1 MNYTLNIKKNNKNS
15 LCILL
20 NGKKYEVNSQW
31 LYEHSDNAEIRDPYT
46 KQLLIEAAEI
56 NPSLK
61 IIDAQIEKEILAI
74 TFSDNSQHNYKINYI
89 YSQLKKAPVSD
100 NKYLWNKKNLK
111 VPKFNFKN
119 INNKMLFDIMTSV
132 DKLGFC
138 LVRNIP
144 KKKNGL
150 NELMKLIG
158 PVKKTNWGG
167 IADVKNI
174 NKAYDLTMTT
184 RGLEN
189 HTDNPYRSEDFKNY
203 PRTIHNDLNLLRNED
218 VDIVFLPIENEIL
231 KYKTFYKCPNF
242 KIENILCGK
251 SRPNYF
257 PGVKNIVIKLFDIV
271 QADNSFF
278 GEKDYQ
284 QLVVIK
290 KLRDEL
296 NFGTKIIPI
305 KTVRNKNGLPLSS
318 RNKYLE
324 INEIEIANKINKI
337 CKYLIP
343 KVKNKLNTTK
353 ILAHAKRELRMNGI
367 DKIDYLTI
375 LTDTLEKRRS
385 LKSKSRIFIA
395 ANVGSTRLIDNFP
408 I

>member
-1 MNYTLNIKKNNKNS
+1 MKIIKSIKYLKRIVKES
-15 LCILL
+15 KR
-20 NGKKYEVNSQW
+20 NGSSINFIPTMGALHLGHIKLIQKAKKR
-31 LYEHSDNAEIRDPYT
+31 NAVRIVS
-46 KQLLIEAAEI
+46 IFI
-56 NPSLK
+56 NPS
-61 IIDAQIEKEILAI
+61 Q
-74 TFSDNSQHNYKINYI
+74 F
-89 YSQLKKAPVSD
+89 
-100 NKYLWNKKNLK
+100 
-111 VPKFNFKN
+111 
-119 INNKMLFDIMTSV
+119 
-132 DKLGFC
+132 
-138 LVRNIP
+138 
-144 KKKNGL
+144 
-150 NELMKLIG
+150 G
-158 PVKKTNWGG
+158 P
-167 IADVKNI
+167 
-174 NKAYDLTMTT
+174 
-184 RGLEN
+184 
-189 HTDNPYRSEDFKNY
+189 SEDFKNY
-203 PRTIHNDLNLLRNED
+203 PRTIHNDLNLLRNEN

-290 KLRDEL
+290 KMRDEL

-375 LTDTLEKRRS
+375 LTDTLEKRKS

>member
-1 MNYTLNIKKNNKNS
+1 MKIIKSIKYLKRIVKES
-15 LCILL
+15 KR
-20 NGKKYEVNSQW
+20 NGSSINFIPTMGALHLGHIKLIQKAKKR
-31 LYEHSDNAEIRDPYT
+31 NAVRIVS
-46 KQLLIEAAEI
+46 IFI
-56 NPSLK
+56 NPS
-61 IIDAQIEKEILAI
+61 Q
-74 TFSDNSQHNYKINYI
+74 F
-89 YSQLKKAPVSD
+89 
-100 NKYLWNKKNLK
+100 
-111 VPKFNFKN
+111 
-119 INNKMLFDIMTSV
+119 
-132 DKLGFC
+132 
-138 LVRNIP
+138 
-144 KKKNGL
+144 
-150 NELMKLIG
+150 G
-158 PVKKTNWGG
+158 P
-167 IADVKNI
+167 
-174 NKAYDLTMTT
+174 
-184 RGLEN
+184 
-189 HTDNPYRSEDFKNY
+189 SEDFKNY

-231 KYKTFYKCPNF
+231 KYKTFYKCPSF

-290 KLRDEL
+290 KMRDEL
-296 NFGTKIIPI
+296 KFGTKIIPI

-375 LTDTLEKRRS
+375 LTDTLEKRKS

>member
-1 MNYTLNIKKNNKNS
+1 MKIIKSIKYLKRIVKES
-15 LCILL
+15 KR
-20 NGKKYEVNSQW
+20 NGSSINFIPTMGALHLGHIKLIQKAKKR
-31 LYEHSDNAEIRDPYT
+31 NAVRIVS
-46 KQLLIEAAEI
+46 IFI
-56 NPSLK
+56 NPS
-61 IIDAQIEKEILAI
+61 Q
-74 TFSDNSQHNYKINYI
+74 F
-89 YSQLKKAPVSD
+89 
-100 NKYLWNKKNLK
+100 
-111 VPKFNFKN
+111 
-119 INNKMLFDIMTSV
+119 
-132 DKLGFC
+132 
-138 LVRNIP
+138 
-144 KKKNGL
+144 
-150 NELMKLIG
+150 G
-158 PVKKTNWGG
+158 P
-167 IADVKNI
+167 
-174 NKAYDLTMTT
+174 
-184 RGLEN
+184 
-189 HTDNPYRSEDFKNY
+189 SEDFKNY

-290 KLRDEL
+290 KMRDEL
-296 NFGTKIIPI
+296 NFGTNIIPI

-375 LTDTLEKRRS
+375 LTDTLEKRKS

>member
-1 MNYTLNIKKNNKNS
+1 MKIIKSIKYLKRIVKES
-15 LCILL
+15 KR
-20 NGKKYEVNSQW
+20 NGSSINFIPTMGALHLGHIKLIQKAKKR
-31 LYEHSDNAEIRDPYT
+31 NAVRIVS
-46 KQLLIEAAEI
+46 IFI
-56 NPSLK
+56 NPS
-61 IIDAQIEKEILAI
+61 Q
-74 TFSDNSQHNYKINYI
+74 F
-89 YSQLKKAPVSD
+89 
-100 NKYLWNKKNLK
+100 
-111 VPKFNFKN
+111 
-119 INNKMLFDIMTSV
+119 
-132 DKLGFC
+132 
-138 LVRNIP
+138 
-144 KKKNGL
+144 
-150 NELMKLIG
+150 G
-158 PVKKTNWGG
+158 P
-167 IADVKNI
+167 
-174 NKAYDLTMTT
+174 
-184 RGLEN
+184 
-189 HTDNPYRSEDFKNY
+189 SEDFKNY

-231 KYKTFYKCPNF
+231 KYKTNYKCPNF
-242 KIENILCGK
+242 KIEKILCGK

-290 KLRDEL
+290 KMRDEL
-296 NFGTKIIPI
+296 NFGTNIIPI

-375 LTDTLEKRRS
+375 LTDNLEKRKS

>member
-1 MNYTLNIKKNNKNS
+1 MKIIKSIKYLKRIVKES
-15 LCILL
+15 KR
-20 NGKKYEVNSQW
+20 NGSSINFIPTMGALHLGHIKLIQKAKKR
-31 LYEHSDNAEIRDPYT
+31 NAIR
-46 KQLLIEAAEI
+46 IVSIFI
-56 NPSLK
+56 NPS
-61 IIDAQIEKEILAI
+61 Q
-74 TFSDNSQHNYKINYI
+74 F
-89 YSQLKKAPVSD
+89 
-100 NKYLWNKKNLK
+100 
-111 VPKFNFKN
+111 
-119 INNKMLFDIMTSV
+119 
-132 DKLGFC
+132 
-138 LVRNIP
+138 
-144 KKKNGL
+144 
-150 NELMKLIG
+150 G
-158 PVKKTNWGG
+158 P
-167 IADVKNI
+167 
-174 NKAYDLTMTT
+174 
-184 RGLEN
+184 
-189 HTDNPYRSEDFKNY
+189 SEDFKNY

-290 KLRDEL
+290 KMRDEL

-337 CKYLIP
+337 CTYLIP

-367 DKIDYLTI
+367 GKIDYLTI
-375 LTDTLEKRRS
+375 LTDTLEKRKS

>member
-1 MNYTLNIKKNNKNS
+1 MKIIKSIKYLKRIVKES
-15 LCILL
+15 KR
-20 NGKKYEVNSQW
+20 NGSSINFIPTMGALHLGHIKLIQKAKKR
-31 LYEHSDNAEIRDPYT
+31 NAVRIVS
-46 KQLLIEAAEI
+46 IFI
-56 NPSLK
+56 NPS
-61 IIDAQIEKEILAI
+61 Q
-74 TFSDNSQHNYKINYI
+74 F
-89 YSQLKKAPVSD
+89 
-100 NKYLWNKKNLK
+100 
-111 VPKFNFKN
+111 
-119 INNKMLFDIMTSV
+119 
-132 DKLGFC
+132 
-138 LVRNIP
+138 
-144 KKKNGL
+144 
-150 NELMKLIG
+150 G
-158 PVKKTNWGG
+158 P
-167 IADVKNI
+167 
-174 NKAYDLTMTT
+174 
-184 RGLEN
+184 
-189 HTDNPYRSEDFKNY
+189 SEDFKNY

-231 KYKTFYKCPNF
+231 KYKTFYKCPKF

-375 LTDTLEKRRS
+375 LTDNLEKRKS

>member
-1 MNYTLNIKKNNKNS
+1 MKIIKSIKYLKRIVKES
-15 LCILL
+15 KR
-20 NGKKYEVNSQW
+20 NGSSINFIPTMGALHLGHIKLIQRAKKR
-31 LYEHSDNAEIRDPYT
+31 NAVRIVS
-46 KQLLIEAAEI
+46 IFI
-56 NPSLK
+56 NPS
-61 IIDAQIEKEILAI
+61 Q
-74 TFSDNSQHNYKINYI
+74 F
-89 YSQLKKAPVSD
+89 
-100 NKYLWNKKNLK
+100 
-111 VPKFNFKN
+111 
-119 INNKMLFDIMTSV
+119 
-132 DKLGFC
+132 
-138 LVRNIP
+138 
-144 KKKNGL
+144 
-150 NELMKLIG
+150 G
-158 PVKKTNWGG
+158 P
-167 IADVKNI
+167 
-174 NKAYDLTMTT
+174 
-184 RGLEN
+184 
-189 HTDNPYRSEDFKNY
+189 SEDFKNY

-231 KYKTFYKCPNF
+231 KYKTFYKCPKF

-290 KLRDEL
+290 KMRDEL
-296 NFGTKIIPI
+296 KFGTKIIPI
-305 KTVRNKNGLPLSS
+305 KTVRNKDGLPLSS

-375 LTDTLEKRRS
+375 LTDTLEKRKS

>member
-1 MNYTLNIKKNNKNS
+1 MKIIKSIKYLKRIVKES
-15 LCILL
+15 KR
-20 NGKKYEVNSQW
+20 NGSSINFIPTMGALHLGHIKLIQKAKKR
-31 LYEHSDNAEIRDPYT
+31 NAVRIVS
-46 KQLLIEAAEI
+46 IFI
-56 NPSLK
+56 NPS
-61 IIDAQIEKEILAI
+61 Q
-74 TFSDNSQHNYKINYI
+74 F
-89 YSQLKKAPVSD
+89 
-100 NKYLWNKKNLK
+100 
-111 VPKFNFKN
+111 
-119 INNKMLFDIMTSV
+119 
-132 DKLGFC
+132 
-138 LVRNIP
+138 
-144 KKKNGL
+144 
-150 NELMKLIG
+150 G
-158 PVKKTNWGG
+158 P
-167 IADVKNI
+167 
-174 NKAYDLTMTT
+174 
-184 RGLEN
+184 
-189 HTDNPYRSEDFKNY
+189 SEDFKNY

-242 KIENILCGK
+242 KIENILCGQ

-257 PGVKNIVIKLFDIV
+257 PGVKNIIIKLFDIV

>member
-1 MNYTLNIKKNNKNS
+1 MKIIKSIKYLKRIVKES
-15 LCILL
+15 KR
-20 NGKKYEVNSQW
+20 NGSSINFIPTMGALHLGHIKLIQKAKKR
-31 LYEHSDNAEIRDPYT
+31 NADRIVS
-46 KQLLIEAAEI
+46 IFI
-56 NPSLK
+56 NPS
-61 IIDAQIEKEILAI
+61 Q
-74 TFSDNSQHNYKINYI
+74 F
-89 YSQLKKAPVSD
+89 
-100 NKYLWNKKNLK
+100 
-111 VPKFNFKN
+111 
-119 INNKMLFDIMTSV
+119 
-132 DKLGFC
+132 
-138 LVRNIP
+138 
-144 KKKNGL
+144 
-150 NELMKLIG
+150 G
-158 PVKKTNWGG
+158 P
-167 IADVKNI
+167 
-174 NKAYDLTMTT
+174 
-184 RGLEN
+184 
-189 HTDNPYRSEDFKNY
+189 SEDFKNY
-203 PRTIHNDLNLLRNED
+203 PRTINNDLHLLRNED

-290 KLRDEL
+290 KMRDEL

>member
-1 MNYTLNIKKNNKNS
+1 MKIIKSIKYLKRIVKES
-15 LCILL
+15 KR
-20 NGKKYEVNSQW
+20 NGSSINFIPTMGALHLGHIKLIQKAKKR
-31 LYEHSDNAEIRDPYT
+31 NAVRIVS
-46 KQLLIEAAEI
+46 IFI
-56 NPSLK
+56 NPS
-61 IIDAQIEKEILAI
+61 Q
-74 TFSDNSQHNYKINYI
+74 F
-89 YSQLKKAPVSD
+89 
-100 NKYLWNKKNLK
+100 
-111 VPKFNFKN
+111 
-119 INNKMLFDIMTSV
+119 
-132 DKLGFC
+132 
-138 LVRNIP
+138 
-144 KKKNGL
+144 
-150 NELMKLIG
+150 G
-158 PVKKTNWGG
+158 P
-167 IADVKNI
+167 
-174 NKAYDLTMTT
+174 
-184 RGLEN
+184 
-189 HTDNPYRSEDFKNY
+189 SEDFKNY

-290 KLRDEL
+290 KMRDEL

-324 INEIEIANKINKI
+324 ISEIEIANKINKI

>member
-1 MNYTLNIKKNNKNS
+1 MKIIKSIKYLKRIVKES
-15 LCILL
+15 KR
-20 NGKKYEVNSQW
+20 NGSSINFIPTMGALHLGHIKLIQKAKKR
-31 LYEHSDNAEIRDPYT
+31 NAVRIVS
-46 KQLLIEAAEI
+46 IFI
-56 NPSLK
+56 NPS
-61 IIDAQIEKEILAI
+61 Q
-74 TFSDNSQHNYKINYI
+74 F
-89 YSQLKKAPVSD
+89 
-100 NKYLWNKKNLK
+100 
-111 VPKFNFKN
+111 
-119 INNKMLFDIMTSV
+119 
-132 DKLGFC
+132 
-138 LVRNIP
+138 
-144 KKKNGL
+144 
-150 NELMKLIG
+150 G
-158 PVKKTNWGG
+158 P
-167 IADVKNI
+167 
-174 NKAYDLTMTT
+174 
-184 RGLEN
+184 
-189 HTDNPYRSEDFKNY
+189 SEDFKNY

-290 KLRDEL
+290 KMRDEL

-367 DKIDYLTI
+367 GKIDYLTI
-375 LTDTLEKRRS
+375 LTDTLEKRKS

>member
-1 MNYTLNIKKNNKNS
+1 MKIIKSIKYLKRIVKES
-15 LCILL
+15 KR
-20 NGKKYEVNSQW
+20 NGSSINFIPTMGALHLGHIKLIQKAKKR
-31 LYEHSDNAEIRDPYT
+31 NAVRIVS
-46 KQLLIEAAEI
+46 IFI
-56 NPSLK
+56 NPS
-61 IIDAQIEKEILAI
+61 Q
-74 TFSDNSQHNYKINYI
+74 F
-89 YSQLKKAPVSD
+89 
-100 NKYLWNKKNLK
+100 
-111 VPKFNFKN
+111 
-119 INNKMLFDIMTSV
+119 
-132 DKLGFC
+132 
-138 LVRNIP
+138 
-144 KKKNGL
+144 
-150 NELMKLIG
+150 G
-158 PVKKTNWGG
+158 P
-167 IADVKNI
+167 
-174 NKAYDLTMTT
+174 
-184 RGLEN
+184 
-189 HTDNPYRSEDFKNY
+189 SEDFKNY

-375 LTDTLEKRRS
+375 LTDTLEQRKS

>member
-1 MNYTLNIKKNNKNS
+1 MKIIKSIKYLKRIVKES
-15 LCILL
+15 KR
-20 NGKKYEVNSQW
+20 NGSSINFIPTMGALHLGHIKLIQKAKKR
-31 LYEHSDNAEIRDPYT
+31 NAIR
-46 KQLLIEAAEI
+46 IVSIFI
-56 NPSLK
+56 NPS
-61 IIDAQIEKEILAI
+61 Q
-74 TFSDNSQHNYKINYI
+74 F
-89 YSQLKKAPVSD
+89 
-100 NKYLWNKKNLK
+100 
-111 VPKFNFKN
+111 
-119 INNKMLFDIMTSV
+119 
-132 DKLGFC
+132 
-138 LVRNIP
+138 
-144 KKKNGL
+144 
-150 NELMKLIG
+150 G
-158 PVKKTNWGG
+158 PT
-167 IADVKNI
+167 
-174 NKAYDLTMTT
+174 
-184 RGLEN
+184 
-189 HTDNPYRSEDFKNY
+189 EDFKNY

-290 KLRDEL
+290 KMRDEL

-375 LTDTLEKRRS
+375 LTDTLEKRKS

>member
-1 MNYTLNIKKNNKNS
+1 MKIIKSIKYLKRIVKES
-15 LCILL
+15 KR
-20 NGKKYEVNSQW
+20 NGSSINFIPTMGALHLGHIKLIQKAKKR
-31 LYEHSDNAEIRDPYT
+31 NAVRIVS
-46 KQLLIEAAEI
+46 IFI
-56 NPSLK
+56 NPS
-61 IIDAQIEKEILAI
+61 Q
-74 TFSDNSQHNYKINYI
+74 F
-89 YSQLKKAPVSD
+89 
-100 NKYLWNKKNLK
+100 
-111 VPKFNFKN
+111 
-119 INNKMLFDIMTSV
+119 
-132 DKLGFC
+132 
-138 LVRNIP
+138 
-144 KKKNGL
+144 
-150 NELMKLIG
+150 G
-158 PVKKTNWGG
+158 P
-167 IADVKNI
+167 
-174 NKAYDLTMTT
+174 
-184 RGLEN
+184 
-189 HTDNPYRSEDFKNY
+189 SEDFKNY

-290 KLRDEL
+290 KMRDEL

-353 ILAHAKRELRMNGI
+353 ILAHARRELRMNGI

-375 LTDTLEKRRS
+375 LTDTLEKRKS

>member
-1 MNYTLNIKKNNKNS
+1 MKIIKSIKYLKRIVKES
-15 LCILL
+15 KR
-20 NGKKYEVNSQW
+20 NGSSINFIPTMGALHLGHIKLIQKAKKR
-31 LYEHSDNAEIRDPYT
+31 NAVRIVS
-46 KQLLIEAAEI
+46 IFI
-56 NPSLK
+56 NPS
-61 IIDAQIEKEILAI
+61 Q
-74 TFSDNSQHNYKINYI
+74 F
-89 YSQLKKAPVSD
+89 
-100 NKYLWNKKNLK
+100 
-111 VPKFNFKN
+111 
-119 INNKMLFDIMTSV
+119 
-132 DKLGFC
+132 
-138 LVRNIP
+138 
-144 KKKNGL
+144 
-150 NELMKLIG
+150 G
-158 PVKKTNWGG
+158 P
-167 IADVKNI
+167 
-174 NKAYDLTMTT
+174 
-184 RGLEN
+184 
-189 HTDNPYRSEDFKNY
+189 SEDFKNY

-242 KIENILCGK
+242 KIENISCGK

>member
-1 MNYTLNIKKNNKNS
+1 MKIIKSIKYLKRIVKES
-15 LCILL
+15 KR
-20 NGKKYEVNSQW
+20 NGSSINFIPTMGALHLGHIKLIQKAKKR
-31 LYEHSDNAEIRDPYT
+31 NAVRIVS
-46 KQLLIEAAEI
+46 IFI
-56 NPSLK
+56 NPS
-61 IIDAQIEKEILAI
+61 Q
-74 TFSDNSQHNYKINYI
+74 F
-89 YSQLKKAPVSD
+89 
-100 NKYLWNKKNLK
+100 
-111 VPKFNFKN
+111 
-119 INNKMLFDIMTSV
+119 
-132 DKLGFC
+132 
-138 LVRNIP
+138 
-144 KKKNGL
+144 
-150 NELMKLIG
+150 G
-158 PVKKTNWGG
+158 P
-167 IADVKNI
+167 
-174 NKAYDLTMTT
+174 
-184 RGLEN
+184 
-189 HTDNPYRSEDFKNY
+189 SEDFKNY

-290 KLRDEL
+290 KMRDEL

-337 CKYLIP
+337 CTYLIP

-375 LTDTLEKRRS
+375 LTDTLEKRKS

>member
-1 MNYTLNIKKNNKNS
+1 MKIIKSIKYLKRIVKES
-15 LCILL
+15 KR
-20 NGKKYEVNSQW
+20 NGSTINFIPTMGALHLGHIKLIQKAKKR
-31 LYEHSDNAEIRDPYT
+31 NAVRIVS
-46 KQLLIEAAEI
+46 IFI
-56 NPSLK
+56 NPS
-61 IIDAQIEKEILAI
+61 Q
-74 TFSDNSQHNYKINYI
+74 F
-89 YSQLKKAPVSD
+89 
-100 NKYLWNKKNLK
+100 
-111 VPKFNFKN
+111 
-119 INNKMLFDIMTSV
+119 
-132 DKLGFC
+132 
-138 LVRNIP
+138 
-144 KKKNGL
+144 
-150 NELMKLIG
+150 G
-158 PVKKTNWGG
+158 P
-167 IADVKNI
+167 
-174 NKAYDLTMTT
+174 
-184 RGLEN
+184 
-189 HTDNPYRSEDFKNY
+189 SEDFKNY

-218 VDIVFLPIENEIL
+218 VDIVFLPIENEVL
-231 KYKTFYKCPNF
+231 KYKTFHKCPNF

>member
-1 MNYTLNIKKNNKNS
+1 MKIIKSIKYLKRIVKES
-15 LCILL
+15 KR
-20 NGKKYEVNSQW
+20 NGSSINFIPTMGALHLGHIKLIQKAKKR
-31 LYEHSDNAEIRDPYT
+31 NAVRIVS
-46 KQLLIEAAEI
+46 IFI
-56 NPSLK
+56 NPS
-61 IIDAQIEKEILAI
+61 Q
-74 TFSDNSQHNYKINYI
+74 F
-89 YSQLKKAPVSD
+89 
-100 NKYLWNKKNLK
+100 
-111 VPKFNFKN
+111 
-119 INNKMLFDIMTSV
+119 
-132 DKLGFC
+132 
-138 LVRNIP
+138 
-144 KKKNGL
+144 
-150 NELMKLIG
+150 G
-158 PVKKTNWGG
+158 P
-167 IADVKNI
+167 
-174 NKAYDLTMTT
+174 
-184 RGLEN
+184 
-189 HTDNPYRSEDFKNY
+189 SEDFKNY

-231 KYKTFYKCPNF
+231 KYKTIYKCPKF

-375 LTDTLEKRRS
+375 LTDNLEKRKS

>member
-1 MNYTLNIKKNNKNS
+1 MKIIKSIKYLKRIVKES
-15 LCILL
+15 KR
-20 NGKKYEVNSQW
+20 NGSSINFIPTMGALHLGHIKLIQKAKKR
-31 LYEHSDNAEIRDPYT
+31 NAVRIVS
-46 KQLLIEAAEI
+46 IFI
-56 NPSLK
+56 NPS
-61 IIDAQIEKEILAI
+61 Q
-74 TFSDNSQHNYKINYI
+74 F
-89 YSQLKKAPVSD
+89 
-100 NKYLWNKKNLK
+100 
-111 VPKFNFKN
+111 
-119 INNKMLFDIMTSV
+119 
-132 DKLGFC
+132 
-138 LVRNIP
+138 
-144 KKKNGL
+144 
-150 NELMKLIG
+150 G
-158 PVKKTNWGG
+158 P
-167 IADVKNI
+167 
-174 NKAYDLTMTT
+174 
-184 RGLEN
+184 
-189 HTDNPYRSEDFKNY
+189 SEDFKNY

-337 CKYLIP
+337 CKCLIP

>member
-1 MNYTLNIKKNNKNS
+1 MKIIKSIKYLKRIVKES
-15 LCILL
+15 KR
-20 NGKKYEVNSQW
+20 NGSSINFIPTMGALHLGHIKLIQKAKKR
-31 LYEHSDNAEIRDPYT
+31 NAVRIVS
-46 KQLLIEAAEI
+46 IFI
-56 NPSLK
+56 NPS
-61 IIDAQIEKEILAI
+61 Q
-74 TFSDNSQHNYKINYI
+74 F
-89 YSQLKKAPVSD
+89 
-100 NKYLWNKKNLK
+100 
-111 VPKFNFKN
+111 
-119 INNKMLFDIMTSV
+119 
-132 DKLGFC
+132 
-138 LVRNIP
+138 
-144 KKKNGL
+144 
-150 NELMKLIG
+150 G
-158 PVKKTNWGG
+158 P
-167 IADVKNI
+167 
-174 NKAYDLTMTT
+174 
-184 RGLEN
+184 
-189 HTDNPYRSEDFKNY
+189 SEDFKNY
-203 PRTIHNDLNLLRNED
+203 PRTINNDLHLLRNED

-231 KYKTFYKCPNF
+231 KYKTFYKCPKF

-290 KLRDEL
+290 KMRDEL
-296 NFGTKIIPI
+296 NFGTNIIPI

-375 LTDTLEKRRS
+375 LTDTLEKRKS

>member
-1 MNYTLNIKKNNKNS
+1 MKIIKSIEYLKRIIRESKRNGLIINFIPTMGALHLGHMKLIQKAKKKNS
-15 LCILL
+15 
-20 NGKKYEVNSQW
+20 
-31 LYEHSDNAEIRDPYT
+31 IR
-46 KQLLIEAAEI
+46 IVSIFI
-56 NPSLK
+56 NPS
-61 IIDAQIEKEILAI
+61 Q
-74 TFSDNSQHNYKINYI
+74 F
-89 YSQLKKAPVSD
+89 
-100 NKYLWNKKNLK
+100 
-111 VPKFNFKN
+111 
-119 INNKMLFDIMTSV
+119 
-132 DKLGFC
+132 
-138 LVRNIP
+138 
-144 KKKNGL
+144 
-150 NELMKLIG
+150 G
-158 PVKKTNWGG
+158 PN
-167 IADVKNI
+167 
-174 NKAYDLTMTT
+174 
-184 RGLEN
+184 
-189 HTDNPYRSEDFKNY
+189 EDFKNY

-231 KYKTFYKCPNF
+231 KYKTYYKCPNF
-242 KIENILCGK
+242 KIEKILCGK

-290 KLRDEL
+290 KMRDEL
-296 NFGTKIIPI
+296 NFGTNIIPI

-375 LTDTLEKRRS
+375 LTDNLEKRKS

>member
-1 MNYTLNIKKNNKNS
+1 MKIIKSIKYLKRIVKES
-15 LCILL
+15 KR
-20 NGKKYEVNSQW
+20 NGSSINFIPTMGALHLGHIKLIQKAKKR
-31 LYEHSDNAEIRDPYT
+31 NAVRIVS
-46 KQLLIEAAEI
+46 IFI
-56 NPSLK
+56 NPF
-61 IIDAQIEKEILAI
+61 Q
-74 TFSDNSQHNYKINYI
+74 F
-89 YSQLKKAPVSD
+89 
-100 NKYLWNKKNLK
+100 
-111 VPKFNFKN
+111 
-119 INNKMLFDIMTSV
+119 
-132 DKLGFC
+132 
-138 LVRNIP
+138 
-144 KKKNGL
+144 
-150 NELMKLIG
+150 G
-158 PVKKTNWGG
+158 P
-167 IADVKNI
+167 
-174 NKAYDLTMTT
+174 
-184 RGLEN
+184 
-189 HTDNPYRSEDFKNY
+189 SEDFKNY
-203 PRTIHNDLNLLRNED
+203 PRTINNDLHLLRNED

-231 KYKTFYKCPNF
+231 KYKTFYKCPKF

>member
-1 MNYTLNIKKNNKNS
+1 MKIIKSIKYLKRIVKES
-15 LCILL
+15 KR
-20 NGKKYEVNSQW
+20 NGSSINFIPTMGALHLGHIKLIQKAKKR
-31 LYEHSDNAEIRDPYT
+31 NAVRIVS
-46 KQLLIEAAEI
+46 IFI
-56 NPSLK
+56 NPS
-61 IIDAQIEKEILAI
+61 Q
-74 TFSDNSQHNYKINYI
+74 F
-89 YSQLKKAPVSD
+89 
-100 NKYLWNKKNLK
+100 
-111 VPKFNFKN
+111 
-119 INNKMLFDIMTSV
+119 
-132 DKLGFC
+132 
-138 LVRNIP
+138 
-144 KKKNGL
+144 
-150 NELMKLIG
+150 G
-158 PVKKTNWGG
+158 P
-167 IADVKNI
+167 
-174 NKAYDLTMTT
+174 
-184 RGLEN
+184 
-189 HTDNPYRSEDFKNY
+189 SEDFINY
-203 PRTIHNDLNLLRNED
+203 PRTINNDLNLLRNED

-375 LTDTLEKRRS
+375 LTDNLEKRKS

>member
-1 MNYTLNIKKNNKNS
+1 MKIIKSIKYLKRIVKES
-15 LCILL
+15 KR
-20 NGKKYEVNSQW
+20 NGSSINFIPTMGALHLGHIKLIQKAKKR
-31 LYEHSDNAEIRDPYT
+31 NAIR
-46 KQLLIEAAEI
+46 IVSIFI
-56 NPSLK
+56 NPS
-61 IIDAQIEKEILAI
+61 Q
-74 TFSDNSQHNYKINYI
+74 F
-89 YSQLKKAPVSD
+89 
-100 NKYLWNKKNLK
+100 
-111 VPKFNFKN
+111 
-119 INNKMLFDIMTSV
+119 
-132 DKLGFC
+132 
-138 LVRNIP
+138 
-144 KKKNGL
+144 
-150 NELMKLIG
+150 G
-158 PVKKTNWGG
+158 P
-167 IADVKNI
+167 
-174 NKAYDLTMTT
+174 
-184 RGLEN
+184 
-189 HTDNPYRSEDFKNY
+189 SEDFKNY

-290 KLRDEL
+290 KMRDEL

-353 ILAHAKRELRMNGI
+353 ILSHAKRELRMNGI

>member
-1 MNYTLNIKKNNKNS
+1 MKIIKSIKYLKRIVKES
-15 LCILL
+15 KR
-20 NGKKYEVNSQW
+20 NGSSINFIPTMGALHLGHIKLIQKAKKR
-31 LYEHSDNAEIRDPYT
+31 NAVRIVS
-46 KQLLIEAAEI
+46 IFI
-56 NPSLK
+56 NPS
-61 IIDAQIEKEILAI
+61 Q
-74 TFSDNSQHNYKINYI
+74 F
-89 YSQLKKAPVSD
+89 
-100 NKYLWNKKNLK
+100 
-111 VPKFNFKN
+111 
-119 INNKMLFDIMTSV
+119 
-132 DKLGFC
+132 
-138 LVRNIP
+138 
-144 KKKNGL
+144 
-150 NELMKLIG
+150 G
-158 PVKKTNWGG
+158 P
-167 IADVKNI
+167 
-174 NKAYDLTMTT
+174 
-184 RGLEN
+184 
-189 HTDNPYRSEDFKNY
+189 SEDFKNY

-231 KYKTFYKCPNF
+231 KYKTFYKCPKF

-290 KLRDEL
+290 KMRDEL
-296 NFGTKIIPI
+296 NFGTNIIPI

-337 CKYLIP
+337 CKYIIP

-375 LTDTLEKRRS
+375 LTDTLEKRKS

>member
-1 MNYTLNIKKNNKNS
+1 MKIIKSIKYLKRIVKES
-15 LCILL
+15 KR
-20 NGKKYEVNSQW
+20 NGSSINFIPTMGALHLGHIKLIQKAKKR
-31 LYEHSDNAEIRDPYT
+31 NAVRIVS
-46 KQLLIEAAEI
+46 IFI
-56 NPSLK
+56 NPS
-61 IIDAQIEKEILAI
+61 Q
-74 TFSDNSQHNYKINYI
+74 F
-89 YSQLKKAPVSD
+89 
-100 NKYLWNKKNLK
+100 
-111 VPKFNFKN
+111 
-119 INNKMLFDIMTSV
+119 
-132 DKLGFC
+132 
-138 LVRNIP
+138 
-144 KKKNGL
+144 
-150 NELMKLIG
+150 G
-158 PVKKTNWGG
+158 P
-167 IADVKNI
+167 
-174 NKAYDLTMTT
+174 
-184 RGLEN
+184 
-189 HTDNPYRSEDFKNY
+189 SEDFKNY

-290 KLRDEL
+290 KMRDEL

-318 RNKYLE
+318 RNKYLK

-337 CKYLIP
+337 CTYLIP

-375 LTDTLEKRRS
+375 LTDTLEKRKS

>member
-1 MNYTLNIKKNNKNS
+1 MKIIKSIKYLKRIVKES
-15 LCILL
+15 KR
-20 NGKKYEVNSQW
+20 NGSSINFIPTMGALHLGHIKLIQKAKKR
-31 LYEHSDNAEIRDPYT
+31 NAVRIVS
-46 KQLLIEAAEI
+46 IFI
-56 NPSLK
+56 NPS
-61 IIDAQIEKEILAI
+61 Q
-74 TFSDNSQHNYKINYI
+74 F
-89 YSQLKKAPVSD
+89 
-100 NKYLWNKKNLK
+100 
-111 VPKFNFKN
+111 
-119 INNKMLFDIMTSV
+119 
-132 DKLGFC
+132 
-138 LVRNIP
+138 
-144 KKKNGL
+144 
-150 NELMKLIG
+150 G
-158 PVKKTNWGG
+158 P
-167 IADVKNI
+167 
-174 NKAYDLTMTT
+174 
-184 RGLEN
+184 
-189 HTDNPYRSEDFKNY
+189 SEDFKNY

-231 KYKTFYKCPNF
+231 KYKTFYKCPKF

-290 KLRDEL
+290 KMRDEL
-296 NFGTKIIPI
+296 NFGTNIIPI

-367 DKIDYLTI
+367 DKIDYLII
-375 LTDTLEKRRS
+375 LTDNLEKRKS

>member
-1 MNYTLNIKKNNKNS
+1 MKIIKSIKYLKRIVKES
-15 LCILL
+15 KR
-20 NGKKYEVNSQW
+20 NGSSINFIPTMGALHLGHIKLIQKAKKR
-31 LYEHSDNAEIRDPYT
+31 NAIR
-46 KQLLIEAAEI
+46 IVSIFI
-56 NPSLK
+56 NPS
-61 IIDAQIEKEILAI
+61 Q
-74 TFSDNSQHNYKINYI
+74 F
-89 YSQLKKAPVSD
+89 
-100 NKYLWNKKNLK
+100 
-111 VPKFNFKN
+111 
-119 INNKMLFDIMTSV
+119 
-132 DKLGFC
+132 
-138 LVRNIP
+138 
-144 KKKNGL
+144 
-150 NELMKLIG
+150 G
-158 PVKKTNWGG
+158 P
-167 IADVKNI
+167 
-174 NKAYDLTMTT
+174 
-184 RGLEN
+184 
-189 HTDNPYRSEDFKNY
+189 SEDFKNY
-203 PRTIHNDLNLLRNED
+203 PRTIPNDLNLLRNEN

-290 KLRDEL
+290 KMRDEL

>member
-1 MNYTLNIKKNNKNS
+1 MKIIKSIKYLKRIVRES
-15 LCILL
+15 KR
-20 NGKKYEVNSQW
+20 NGSSINFIPTMGALHLGHIKLIQKAKKR
-31 LYEHSDNAEIRDPYT
+31 NAVRIVS
-46 KQLLIEAAEI
+46 IFI
-56 NPSLK
+56 NPS
-61 IIDAQIEKEILAI
+61 Q
-74 TFSDNSQHNYKINYI
+74 F
-89 YSQLKKAPVSD
+89 
-100 NKYLWNKKNLK
+100 
-111 VPKFNFKN
+111 
-119 INNKMLFDIMTSV
+119 
-132 DKLGFC
+132 
-138 LVRNIP
+138 
-144 KKKNGL
+144 
-150 NELMKLIG
+150 G
-158 PVKKTNWGG
+158 P
-167 IADVKNI
+167 
-174 NKAYDLTMTT
+174 
-184 RGLEN
+184 
-189 HTDNPYRSEDFKNY
+189 SEDFKNY

-284 QLVVIK
+284 QLVIIK

-375 LTDTLEKRRS
+375 LTDTLEKRKS

>member
-1 MNYTLNIKKNNKNS
+1 MKIIKSIKYLKRIVKES
-15 LCILL
+15 KE
-20 NGKKYEVNSQW
+20 NGSSINFIPTMGALHLGHIKLIQKAKKR
-31 LYEHSDNAEIRDPYT
+31 NAVRIVS
-46 KQLLIEAAEI
+46 IFI
-56 NPSLK
+56 NPS
-61 IIDAQIEKEILAI
+61 Q
-74 TFSDNSQHNYKINYI
+74 F
-89 YSQLKKAPVSD
+89 
-100 NKYLWNKKNLK
+100 
-111 VPKFNFKN
+111 
-119 INNKMLFDIMTSV
+119 
-132 DKLGFC
+132 
-138 LVRNIP
+138 
-144 KKKNGL
+144 
-150 NELMKLIG
+150 G
-158 PVKKTNWGG
+158 P
-167 IADVKNI
+167 
-174 NKAYDLTMTT
+174 
-184 RGLEN
+184 
-189 HTDNPYRSEDFKNY
+189 SEDFKNY

-231 KYKTFYKCPNF
+231 KYKTFYKCPKF

-290 KLRDEL
+290 KMRDEL

>member
-1 MNYTLNIKKNNKNS
+1 MKIIKSIKYLKRIVKES
-15 LCILL
+15 KR
-20 NGKKYEVNSQW
+20 NGSSINFIPTMGALHLGHIKLIQKAKKR
-31 LYEHSDNAEIRDPYT
+31 NAVRIVS
-46 KQLLIEAAEI
+46 IFI
-56 NPSLK
+56 NPS
-61 IIDAQIEKEILAI
+61 Q
-74 TFSDNSQHNYKINYI
+74 F
-89 YSQLKKAPVSD
+89 
-100 NKYLWNKKNLK
+100 
-111 VPKFNFKN
+111 
-119 INNKMLFDIMTSV
+119 
-132 DKLGFC
+132 
-138 LVRNIP
+138 
-144 KKKNGL
+144 
-150 NELMKLIG
+150 G
-158 PVKKTNWGG
+158 P
-167 IADVKNI
+167 
-174 NKAYDLTMTT
+174 
-184 RGLEN
+184 
-189 HTDNPYRSEDFKNY
+189 SEDFKNY

-367 DKIDYLTI
+367 DKIDYLTS

>member
-1 MNYTLNIKKNNKNS
+1 MKIIKSIKYLKRIVKES
-15 LCILL
+15 KR
-20 NGKKYEVNSQW
+20 NGSSINFIPTMGALHLGHIKLIQKAKKR
-31 LYEHSDNAEIRDPYT
+31 NAVRIVS
-46 KQLLIEAAEI
+46 IFI
-56 NPSLK
+56 NPS
-61 IIDAQIEKEILAI
+61 Q
-74 TFSDNSQHNYKINYI
+74 F
-89 YSQLKKAPVSD
+89 
-100 NKYLWNKKNLK
+100 
-111 VPKFNFKN
+111 
-119 INNKMLFDIMTSV
+119 
-132 DKLGFC
+132 
-138 LVRNIP
+138 
-144 KKKNGL
+144 
-150 NELMKLIG
+150 G
-158 PVKKTNWGG
+158 P
-167 IADVKNI
+167 
-174 NKAYDLTMTT
+174 
-184 RGLEN
+184 
-189 HTDNPYRSEDFKNY
+189 SEDFKNY
-203 PRTIHNDLNLLRNED
+203 PRTINNDLNLLRNED

-290 KLRDEL
+290 KMSDEL

-375 LTDTLEKRRS
+375 LTDTLEKRKS

>member
-1 MNYTLNIKKNNKNS
+1 MKIVKSIKYLKRIVKES
-15 LCILL
+15 KR
-20 NGKKYEVNSQW
+20 NGSSINFIPTMGALHLGHIKLIQKAKKR
-31 LYEHSDNAEIRDPYT
+31 NAVRIVS
-46 KQLLIEAAEI
+46 IFI
-56 NPSLK
+56 NPS
-61 IIDAQIEKEILAI
+61 Q
-74 TFSDNSQHNYKINYI
+74 F
-89 YSQLKKAPVSD
+89 
-100 NKYLWNKKNLK
+100 
-111 VPKFNFKN
+111 
-119 INNKMLFDIMTSV
+119 
-132 DKLGFC
+132 
-138 LVRNIP
+138 
-144 KKKNGL
+144 
-150 NELMKLIG
+150 G
-158 PVKKTNWGG
+158 PN
-167 IADVKNI
+167 
-174 NKAYDLTMTT
+174 
-184 RGLEN
+184 
-189 HTDNPYRSEDFKNY
+189 EDFKNY
-203 PRTIHNDLNLLRNED
+203 PRNIHNDINLLRNED

-231 KYKTFYKCPNF
+231 KYKTNYKCPNF
-242 KIENILCGK
+242 KIEKILCGK

-257 PGVKNIVIKLFDIV
+257 PGVKNIIIKLFDIV

-290 KLRDEL
+290 KMRDEL
-296 NFGTKIIPI
+296 NFGTNIIPI

-353 ILAHAKRELRMNGI
+353 ILADAKRELRMNGI

-375 LTDTLEKRRS
+375 LTDNLEKRKS
-385 LKSKSRIFIA
+385 LRSKSRIFIA

>member
-1 MNYTLNIKKNNKNS
+1 MKIIKSIKYLKRIVKESKRNGSSINFIPTMGALHLGHIKLIQKAKKKNAVRIVS
-15 LCILL
+15 IF
-20 NGKKYEVNSQW
+20 
-31 LYEHSDNAEIRDPYT
+31 
-46 KQLLIEAAEI
+46 I
-56 NPSLK
+56 NPS
-61 IIDAQIEKEILAI
+61 Q
-74 TFSDNSQHNYKINYI
+74 F
-89 YSQLKKAPVSD
+89 
-100 NKYLWNKKNLK
+100 
-111 VPKFNFKN
+111 
-119 INNKMLFDIMTSV
+119 
-132 DKLGFC
+132 
-138 LVRNIP
+138 
-144 KKKNGL
+144 
-150 NELMKLIG
+150 G
-158 PVKKTNWGG
+158 P
-167 IADVKNI
+167 
-174 NKAYDLTMTT
+174 
-184 RGLEN
+184 
-189 HTDNPYRSEDFKNY
+189 SEDFKNY

-318 RNKYLE
+318 RNKYLD

>member
-1 MNYTLNIKKNNKNS
+1 MKIIKSIKYLKRIVKES
-15 LCILL
+15 KR
-20 NGKKYEVNSQW
+20 NGSSINFIPTMGALHLGHIKLIQKAKKR
-31 LYEHSDNAEIRDPYT
+31 NAIR
-46 KQLLIEAAEI
+46 IVSI
-56 NPSLK
+56 FVNPS
-61 IIDAQIEKEILAI
+61 Q
-74 TFSDNSQHNYKINYI
+74 F
-89 YSQLKKAPVSD
+89 
-100 NKYLWNKKNLK
+100 
-111 VPKFNFKN
+111 
-119 INNKMLFDIMTSV
+119 
-132 DKLGFC
+132 
-138 LVRNIP
+138 
-144 KKKNGL
+144 
-150 NELMKLIG
+150 G
-158 PVKKTNWGG
+158 P
-167 IADVKNI
+167 
-174 NKAYDLTMTT
+174 
-184 RGLEN
+184 
-189 HTDNPYRSEDFKNY
+189 SEDFKNY

-290 KLRDEL
+290 KMRDEL

-375 LTDTLEKRRS
+375 LTDTLEKRKS

>member
-1 MNYTLNIKKNNKNS
+1 MKIIKSIKYLKRIVKES
-15 LCILL
+15 KR
-20 NGKKYEVNSQW
+20 NGSSINFIPTMGALHLGHIKLIQKAKKS
-31 LYEHSDNAEIRDPYT
+31 NAVRIVS
-46 KQLLIEAAEI
+46 IFI
-56 NPSLK
+56 NPS
-61 IIDAQIEKEILAI
+61 Q
-74 TFSDNSQHNYKINYI
+74 F
-89 YSQLKKAPVSD
+89 
-100 NKYLWNKKNLK
+100 
-111 VPKFNFKN
+111 
-119 INNKMLFDIMTSV
+119 
-132 DKLGFC
+132 
-138 LVRNIP
+138 
-144 KKKNGL
+144 
-150 NELMKLIG
+150 G
-158 PVKKTNWGG
+158 P
-167 IADVKNI
+167 
-174 NKAYDLTMTT
+174 
-184 RGLEN
+184 
-189 HTDNPYRSEDFKNY
+189 SEDFKNY

>member
-1 MNYTLNIKKNNKNS
+1 MKIIKSIKYLKRIVKES
-15 LCILL
+15 KR
-20 NGKKYEVNSQW
+20 NGSSINFIPTMGALHLGHIKLIQKAKKR
-31 LYEHSDNAEIRDPYT
+31 NAIR
-46 KQLLIEAAEI
+46 IVSIFI
-56 NPSLK
+56 NPS
-61 IIDAQIEKEILAI
+61 Q
-74 TFSDNSQHNYKINYI
+74 F
-89 YSQLKKAPVSD
+89 
-100 NKYLWNKKNLK
+100 
-111 VPKFNFKN
+111 
-119 INNKMLFDIMTSV
+119 
-132 DKLGFC
+132 
-138 LVRNIP
+138 
-144 KKKNGL
+144 
-150 NELMKLIG
+150 G
-158 PVKKTNWGG
+158 P
-167 IADVKNI
+167 
-174 NKAYDLTMTT
+174 
-184 RGLEN
+184 
-189 HTDNPYRSEDFKNY
+189 SEDFKNY
-203 PRTIHNDLNLLRNED
+203 PRTINNDLNLLRNED